1 VTVWIAVG
9 GSIALGFALKLAG
22 HLVPARWLAH
32 PRLVEVLAVL
42 PAALL
47 AALVVLQGFTNGR
60 HLVVDARAAGLGVA
74 ALALLARAPFLA
86 VVVVAAVTAAL
97 VRAAGWG

>member
-1 VTVWIAVG
+1 VTVWVAVA
-9 GSIALGFALKLAG
+9 GSTAIGFALKLAG

-60 HLVVDARAAGLGVA
+60 HLGVDARAAGLGVA
-74 ALALLARAPFLA
+74 AVALLARAPFL
-86 VVVVAAVTAAL
+86 VVVAVAALTAAL